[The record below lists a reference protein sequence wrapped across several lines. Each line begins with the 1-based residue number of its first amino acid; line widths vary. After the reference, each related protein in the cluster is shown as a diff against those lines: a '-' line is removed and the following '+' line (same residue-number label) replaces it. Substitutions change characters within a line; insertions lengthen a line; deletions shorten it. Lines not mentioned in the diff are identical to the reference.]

1 MTFFFYVECVEANS
15 EIQSA
20 LIKKHNKPV
29 KYVVCMYGCLEEVIL

>member
-1 MTFFFYVECVEANS
+1 MIFFNVKCVEANS

-29 KYVVCMYGCLEEVIL
+29 KYVVCMCLEEVIL